1 MKSNLSQTLIVAAI
15 ATLPVEEAKA
25 ALATLNIS
33 ATGAK
38 KPNTILAE
46 AIESGK
52 ARLALTLDIKPAYPD
67 PDQPDTLMPSAHKS
81 RVYSYKDRKTTF
93 GMAE

>member
-1 MKSNLSQTLIVAAI
+1 MKSNTIQNLILAAI

-25 ALATLNIS
+25 TLATLNIPS
-33 ATGAK
+33 TGAK

-46 AIESGK
+46 AIENGK

-67 PDQPDTLMPSAHKS
+67 PDQPDTMMPSAHTS
-81 RVYSYKDRKTTF
+81 RVYSYKDRKTSYSVK
-93 GMAE
+93 